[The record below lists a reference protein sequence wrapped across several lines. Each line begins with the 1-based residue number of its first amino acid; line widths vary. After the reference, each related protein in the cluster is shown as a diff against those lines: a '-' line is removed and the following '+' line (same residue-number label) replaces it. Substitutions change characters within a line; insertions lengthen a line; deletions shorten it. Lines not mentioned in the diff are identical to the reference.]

1 MKRTDSTGSSGSRND
16 MYKRSDSTGSHDAN
30 WQPPQRGHPALKRME
45 SISVQSYKVLNYIT
59 N

>member
-1 MKRTDSTGSSGSRND
+1 MKRTDSIGSSGSRND

-45 SISVQSYKVLNYIT
+45 SISVQSYKVM
-59 N
+59 